1 MKIMKYSIL
10 VMLLLSISFGGF
22 AKEPFTRK
30 YDKSFDVNKDSRFT
44 IENKFGDIEIENT
57 TESKIIVKVIVTVHA
72 SSQEKGNK
80 LLDKI
85 HISLSKT
92 GNVVEAIT
100 KLDGDDFKDLQID
113 YFIKMPVYISSSIT
127 NKFGSVIIAELHA
140 MTDITVEYGNLIAK
154 KLLNDEID
162 SAGKILLKYSDLSK
176 INECKWLN
184 LSAKYSN
191 VEVGRAT
198 GLVLETKYS
207 NVEIDEANAV
217 ICNSKYDNYEMG
229 SLGTIVLDCKH
240 SNFEI
245 GNITQKV
252 EVEIGYGNFRLG
264 NVVDGFDLIKV
275 NSKYADVE
283 INIEELASYHINAQ
297 VDYGDIDLPD
307 DPNLSIHRDG
317 SSESVKG
324 FVGNS
329 ESGSEVQ
336 VNIKYGRID
345 LD

>member
-1 MKIMKYSIL
+1 MKIMKSSIL
-10 VMLLLSISFGGF
+10 VLFILTISLSGFG
-22 AKEPFTRK
+22 KEQFTREYNK
-30 YDKSFDVNKDSRFT
+30 TFDVNKSSQFK
-44 IENKFGDIEIENT
+44 IENKFGNIEIENT
-57 TESKIIVKVIVTVHA
+57 SESKIVIQVVVA
-72 SSQEKGNK
+72 VQAGNQEKANK

-85 HISLSKT
+85 HIKLNKAD
-92 GNVVEAIT
+92 NVVYALT
-100 KLDGDDFKDLQID
+100 NLNGDDFKDLQID

-198 GLVLETKYS
+198 GLVFETKYS